1 MADIETVEL
10 HSSTNTGTDPGML
23 VLLSTLSLSSA
34 RLKEKEM
41 IPLIAGYRV
50 LWFVGVFVFFFLK
63 VRVIA
68 YFDFFLVVMKE
79 SPSLQRWSFT

>member
-10 HSSTNTGTDPGML
+10 QSSTNTGADPGML
-23 VLLSTLSLSSA
+23 ALLSTLSLSSA

-41 IPLIAGYRV
+41 IPLIAGYHV
-50 LWFVGVFVFFFLK
+50 LWFVGVFVFFFFKGKDDCIFL
-63 VRVIA
+63 
-68 YFDFFLVVMKE
+68 FFVVMMKE